1 MVVSIFRSRIRPQ
14 HEAEYQVLAAEML
27 TLARAMP
34 GFLAY
39 RFFSSEDGERCSIVE
54 FESLEELQ
62 AWRDEPRHREA
73 QKLGRERFYT
83 EYSLCVADPIRESS
97 FQL

>member
-1 MVVSIFRSRIRPQ
+1 MVVSIFRSRIRP
-14 HEAEYQVLAAEML
+14 ENETEYQALAAEML
-27 TLARAMP
+27 ELARAMP

-54 FESLEELQ
+54 FESLEELH
-62 AWRDEPRHREA
+62 AWRDEPRHRKA
-73 QKLGRERFYT
+73 QQLGRERFYT
-83 EYSLCVADPIRESS
+83 GYSLCVAEPIRESS